1 MNFLWHLKAEKSM
14 YLCYLFKY
22 SKEVVVDRFFL
33 YHRFIVL
40 ILYFVFLSPLNQ
52 SLFVRHRNSYQAILE
67 TVSIHEYLVYVLFNL
82 ENFLKTSRADV
93 FTVRKFEYVFDPI
106 DDFYWAICVNLANI
120 TRMNEAI
127 LVKSSVCLFFVF
139 EVSLESILASEAD
152 FTLG

>member
-1 MNFLWHLKAEKSM
+1 M
-14 YLCYLFKY
+14 YLCYLFEY
-22 SKEVVVDRFFL
+22 SKEVVIDRFFL

-52 SLFVRHRNSYQAILE
+52 SLFVRHCNSYQAILE

-106 DDFYWAICVNLANI
+106 DDFY
-120 TRMNEAI
+120 
-127 LVKSSVCLFFVF
+127 
-139 EVSLESILASEAD
+139 
-152 FTLG
+152 